1 MQDKNIEQK
10 LIPCIGCELCH
21 KGCPMRIGISGSFDA
36 MNHFLITGN
45 MDEALEIEREKVIN
59 CGLNKASECIV
70 CGRCEKVCPK
80 HIKIR
85 DELLVIS
92 RTLKQKDSL

>member
-1 MQDKNIEQK
+1 MQNNTDNK
-10 LIPCIGCELCH
+10 LIPCIGCEKCH
-21 KGCPMRIGISGSFDA
+21 KGCPMRIGISGSFSA

-45 MDEALEIEREKVIN
+45 ADEAEEILREQVTER
-59 CGLNKASECIV
+59 GLNKAGECIV

-85 DELLVIS
+85 DELLIIS
-92 RTLKQKDSL
+92 RTL